1 MNMIQKMYNC
11 VLPVESFFSEGMAQE
26 YQVSAWQAMGSDT
39 INYRLRDG
47 FGWYS
52 YGGLMPEVT
61 TEKLS
66 MYAGMG
72 IKSMDDLIE
81 YLFYVVKA

>member
-11 VLPVESFFSEGMAQE
+11 GLPVKSLFGEDMVQE

-66 MYAGMG
+66 DYAHAGVQT
-72 IKSMDDLIE
+72 MDDLIA

>member
-11 VLPVESFFSEGMAQE
+11 AMPVWADEGLAPGASE

-39 INYRLRDG
+39 VNLRLRDDK
-47 FGWYS
+47 GWYEFH
-52 YGGLMPEVT
+52 PVQV
-61 TEKLS
+61 EKLS
-66 MYAGMG
+66 SYAAWGV
-72 IKSMDDLIE
+72 KSMDDLIE